1 MELGIKNKI
10 ALVTGSSRGI
20 GKSCA
25 LSLAKEGVKVVICGR
40 NQNTLDNTL
49 KEIKELSPQS
59 IAIKADITNISS
71 LNNVTNEINNK
82 LGTIEILVN
91 NVGGSVK
98 REGVEGTEIK
108 DLNNAFELNI
118 DPTLRLMQLVIP
130 EMKSNHWGRI
140 INISSVYGRE
150 LGGNLSYMTAKAA
163 LNSITKHA
171 AIDLAKYGILINAVA
186 PGPVAHP
193 GGGWEKFQNENK
205 KEIVDQFIK
214 ENLPIGK
221 FGWPEPVGDL
231 VAFLASQNSG
241 FITGTCINI
250 DGGWSRSIS

>member
-25 LSLAKEGVKVVICGR
+25 LSLAKEGVKVVISGR
-40 NQNTLDNTL
+40 DQNTLNHTL
-49 KEIKELSPQS
+49 AEIKELSPQS
-59 IAIKADITNISS
+59 IAIQSDITNISS
-71 LNNVTNEINNK
+71 LNTLTEEINNK
-82 LGTIEILVN
+82 LGHIEILVN

-118 DPTLRLMQLVIP
+118 DPTLKLMQLVIP
-130 EMKSNHWGRI
+130 QMKSNNWGRI

-163 LNSITKHA
+163 LNSITKHS

-186 PGPVAHP
+186 PGPVSHKD
-193 GGGWEKFQNENK
+193 GSWEKFQKNNS
-205 KEIVDQFIK
+205 KEVVGNFIK

-231 VAFLASQNSG
+231 VAFLSSENAG

-250 DGGWSRSIS
+250 DGGWSRSIN